1 MNYKTAYIK
10 FIFVPIL
17 VIVSTYSY
25 SQIHNL
31 NSTEKLLVKKWLEYK
46 TLYEG
51 EMNEI
56 PLADASI
63 FTFSADFKWKKEVFN
78 PTVIFKGSWKVDPAK
93 NIIYIKWEEAIDNNT
108 YQYKI
113 KILNEKELVIEP
125 INANTETVY
134 YKIKD

>member
-93 NIIYIKWEEAIDNNT
+93 NIVYIKWEEAIDNNT